1 MCGFFGIFE
10 NNKIN
15 IKLANQSFDLLSSR
29 GPDESNTYQENNIF
43 FGHKRL
49 SIIDDKNGKQPM
61 FSDDKKI
68 ILLYNGEIYNYKS
81 LINEY
86 NYNFKTN
93 SDTEVLL
100 AGYQLKGISFVEDL
114 RGMFSFVIFDKNI
127 NKLFLVRDDIGIKP
141 LVYYHSEDKFIFSS
155 EVKSIKNYL
164 KDVEIDHL
172 SVNEFFARRFIPAPK
187 TIYKKIRKLNKNTI
201 LELDLFQNIYSCRNY
216 NKSFT
221 KIKINKKNYKEEIK
235 RKIKETVQK
244 HLIADV
250 PISLMLSG
258 GVDSSILAKV
268 CKDIGA
274 NITSYTLATKK
285 DKLNPDQD
293 YQYAKAVNKKLEIK
307 NKFIYVDKI
316 KDTEIIDIIKYLDD
330 PYCDPAFI
338 SSAILLKE
346 ISKNYKV
353 ALSGDGADELFY
365 GYHSYQK
372 IASPK
377 FPLKNNL
384 DLSFLYL
391 FSIRI
396 KKIINYFENN
406 HRNNYTYN
414 YYGVPLNVLTKIFKN
429 EINLSPKLPKNPDQV
444 NSRNY
449 DLEVNLPDY
458 YLNRLDK
465 AGMKNSVEVRVP
477 FCDVE
482 LFDLIN
488 QFDYQ
493 DHTENING
501 VIRGKRLLRK
511 IYENDLPEKIFTRTK
526 QGFKRNLIDIIGK
539 KNFNKLFNEL
549 VTKEIFEVLNIST
562 FYQKTINKFP
572 NSMVFQLKW
581 RLLVFSIWY
590 HNNYIKSL

>member
-1 MCGFFGIFE
+1 MCGFFGVFE
-10 NNKIN
+10 NNKVN
-15 IKLANQSFDLLSSR
+15 IELANQSFELLNSR
-29 GPDESNTYQENNIF
+29 GPDESNTYLYNNIF

-68 ILLYNGEIYNYKS
+68 ILLYNGEIYNYKN
-81 LINEY
+81 LINDY
-86 NYNFKTN
+86 NYDFKTN

-114 RGMFSFVIFDKNI
+114 RGMFSFAIFDKNI
-127 NKLFLVRDDIGIKP
+127 NKLFLIRDDIGIKP
-141 LVYYHSEDKFIFSS
+141 LVYYYSDDNFIFSS
-155 EVKSIKNYL
+155 EVKSIKHYL
-164 KDVEIDHL
+164 KEIEINHS
-172 SVNEFFARRFIPAPK
+172 SVDEFFARRFIPAPN
-187 TIYKKIRKLNKNTI
+187 TIYKNIKKLDKNTI
-201 LELDLFQNIYSCRNY
+201 LELDLSQNIYTCKKY
-216 NKSFT
+216 NKS
-221 KIKINKKNYKEEIK
+221 INKKIINKTNYKKEIK
-235 RKIKETVQK
+235 RKIEETVEK

-274 NITSYTLATKK
+274 DITSYTLATQK

-293 YQYAKAVNKKLEIK
+293 YLYAKLVSKKLDIK
-307 NKFIYVDKI
+307 NKFIYVDKV
-316 KDTEIIDIIKYLDD
+316 KDFEIIDIIKYLDD

-372 IASPK
+372 IASQK
-377 FPLKNNL
+377 FPLKNKL
-384 DLSFLYL
+384 DLSYLYL
-391 FSIRI
+391 FSFRI
-396 KKIINYFENN
+396 KKIINYFEKNYK
-406 HRNNYTYN
+406 NNYTYN
-414 YYGVPLNVLTKIFKN
+414 YYGVPLNVLSKIFKR
-429 EINLSPKLPKNPDQV
+429 EINLNPPLPNNPNQE

-449 DLEVNLPDY
+449 DLDVNLPDY

-482 LFDLIN
+482 LFELIN
-488 QFDYQ
+488 QFNYQ

-501 VIRGKRLLRK
+501 VVRGKKILRS
-511 IYENDLPEKIFTRTK
+511 IYENDLPEKIFTRAK

-539 KNFNKLFNEL
+539 KTFNNLFNEL
-549 VTKEIFEVLNIST
+549 VTKDIFEILNIST
-562 FYQKTINKFP
+562 FYQKTITNFP
-572 NSMVFQLKW
+572 NSMIFQLKW

-590 HNNYIKSL
+590 HNNYIK